1 MRGQFT
7 RPHPFL
13 SPEALRVWGWG
24 SDCPHSPLSSD
35 LLHLRYGQCFWLS
48 GNGVGG
54 QHSGWCTL
62 SVRCSV
68 NVYGFSSMRLSLSLP
83 DSVPH
88 PRPNPSR
95 FCLGSS
101 PGLAGY
107 FWKSSGSCKH
117 CGVQACYFHP
127 IVDRLLYGLP
137 RDGRWF
143 HPSSSGSLNGR
154 VIPFVICPIDFFSPP
169 TRRRLTSCHLLR
181 EHRS

>member
-1 MRGQFT
+1 M
-7 RPHPFL
+7 
-13 SPEALRVWGWG
+13 ALGI
-24 SDCPHSPLSSD
+24 
-35 LLHLRYGQCFWLS
+35 
-48 GNGVGG
+48 NTAVGA
-54 QHSGWCTL
+54 HCL
-62 SVRCSV
+62 VRCSV

-137 RDGRWF
+137 RNGRWF

-154 VIPFVICPIDFFSPP
+154 VIPFVICPIDFFSP
-169 TRRRLTSCHLLR
+169 RLGGGSPAAICSVNIVHKYINN
-181 EHRS
+181 RSR